1 MNKEND
7 FFSVTAG
14 SKRMFPHFYFGLI
27 SNKERLIELMKIL
40 IISDTHMPKKG
51 TLIPEAII
59 AILKSGV
66 DVILHAGDW
75 TEKFVCEELLKYAP
89 VHGVKGNVDTDIWS
103 KDLPEKV
110 ILQFEE
116 VRIAIVHGHLGNGR
130 STPERAFRAFEK
142 DEVDLI
148 VFGHSHIP
156 FHEKKD
162 NKVLFNPGSPTDKRR
177 QKQFS
182 FGIATIDKSTVTLKH
197 HYFS

>member
-1 MNKEND
+1 MK
-7 FFSVTAG
+7 
-14 SKRMFPHFYFGLI
+14 
-27 SNKERLIELMKIL
+27 KIL

-75 TEKFVCEELLKYAP
+75 TKEFVYEELLKYAP

-103 KDLPEKV
+103 KELPEKV
-110 ILQFEE
+110 ILQLEE
-116 VRIAIVHGHLGNGR
+116 VKIAIVHGHLGKGR
-130 STPERAFRAFEK
+130 STPERAFRACEK

-156 FHEKKD
+156 FHEKKG

-182 FGIATIDKSTVTLKH
+182 FGVAIIDRSAVTLKH